1 VFIMAEKSKILY
13 CFALVLFCL
22 SGFSQEPQ
30 SQISKDTINPKQID
44 NLEKLEQKVKEKG
57 GFTKFIHRLAFRPI
71 RKKTS
76 NSANQNQISYEKY
89 EGKIIRN
96 INITTLD
103 PFGFSESDSLKQ
115 PKRWSEKAGNN
126 LHIKTKNR
134 TIKNLLLFKKHQAL
148 DSIKAKES
156 ERLIRSQRYIRRV
169 RLEPTLV
176 AENSDSVDI
185 NIRVLDSWSLI
196 PQGSISTSKMN
207 LELSERN
214 FLGLGHTF
222 RNDFQQRFDDSRS
235 AYGGR
240 YIIPNIRNTY
250 INSAFVYDI
259 DVDQNSIKSAEIG
272 RTFFSPLTKWAGRIY
287 LDERFW
293 RDSLPDNIG
302 EFAMQ
307 NFKSRTQ
314 EYWIGRAFNL
324 SNSNTESDRTLN
336 LVSTLGYY
344 NVAFSE
350 KPNNLYDSIGY
361 FSNSQTYLA
370 SIGLTSRKYIQDKY
384 LFEYD
389 RTEDV
394 AIGKVYS
401 ITGGF
406 QDKNNKRR
414 IYLGMKYSFGNYYNF
429 GYFGSDFEAGTFFN
443 KGDTEQGVIRVRA
456 VYFTKLHQI
465 GNWYFRQ
472 FIKPEIAFGFD
483 REPIIK
489 DQFHLAGT
497 NGIEGFNNR
506 LLGTQKA
513 LLYLQTQSYAPGIWY
528 GFRFSPFLN
537 FTLGMIGGKNNS
549 LFENRLYSKIGLGV
563 LISNDFLVF
572 NQFQI
577 SVAYYP
583 TIPFEGENIFKF
595 NSFNNDDFNL
605 QNFRIEQPELIKL
618 E

>member
-1 VFIMAEKSKILY
+1 MSKRTNIFF
-13 CFALVLFCL
+13 CFLLLLF
-22 SGFSQEPQ
+22 SFWGFSQDPK
-30 SQISKDTINPKQID
+30 SQISKDTLNPEQKD
-44 NLEKLEQKVKEKG
+44 KLEKLEQKAREKG
-57 GFTKFIHRLAFRPI
+57 GFARFLHKLTFRPI
-71 RKKTS
+71 RKKNTH
-76 NSANQNQISYEKY
+76 NLPEQNTVSYKDF

-103 PFGFSESDSLKQ
+103 PFGFSESDSLKK

-126 LHIKTKNR
+126 LHVKTRNI
-134 TIKNLLLFKKHQAL
+134 TIRNLLLYKKNQTL
-148 DSIKAKES
+148 DSLKVRES
-156 ERLIRSQRYIRRV
+156 ERLIRGQRYIRRV
-169 RLEPTLV
+169 RVEPV
-176 AENSDSVDI
+176 MVSESSDSVDI

-207 LELSERN
+207 LEISERN

-240 YIIPNIRNTY
+240 YFIPNIRNTF
-250 INSAFVYDI
+250 INSTFIYDI
-259 DVDQNSIKSAEIG
+259 DVEQNSIKSAEIQ
-272 RTFFSPLTKWAGRIY
+272 RNFFSPLTKWAGGIY
-287 LDERFW
+287 FDERFL
-293 RDSLPDNIG
+293 RDSLPDSSG
-302 EFAMQ
+302 AFALQ
-307 NFKSRTQ
+307 NFKSRNQ
-314 EYWIGRAFNL
+314 EYWAGRAFNL
-324 SNSNTESDRTLN
+324 SNSNTEADRTLN
-336 LVSTLGYY
+336 LVTTLGYY
-344 NVAFSE
+344 NTTYSE
-350 KPNNLYDSIGY
+350 RPSIVYDSISF
-361 FSNSQTYLA
+361 FSNSRTYLM
-370 SIGLTSRKYIQDKY
+370 SIGLTSRQFIKDRY

-406 QDKNNKRR
+406 QEKNNRTR
-414 IYLGMKYSFGNYYNF
+414 LYLGMKYSFGNYYNF
-429 GYFGSDFEAGTFFN
+429 GFFGSDFEVGSFFN
-443 KGDTEQGVIRVRA
+443 DSQTEQGMMRVRA
-456 VYFTKLHQI
+456 VYFTKLYQT

-489 DQFHLAGT
+489 DQFNLSGAY
-497 NGIEGFNNR
+497 GIEGFNNR
-506 LLGTQKA
+506 LLGTRKA
-513 LLYLQTQSYAPGIWY
+513 LLSLQTQSYAPGIWY

-537 FTLGMIGGKNNS
+537 FTFAMIGGQNDSFFNNK
-549 LFENRLYSKIGLGV
+549 LYSKIGLGV

-572 NQFQI
+572 NQFQL

-583 TIPFEGENIFKF
+583 TIPFEGDNVFKF

-605 QNFRIEQPELIKL
+605 QNFTIEQPELIKL